1 MRAYHSIVLIHTKEL
16 TWLKISNAIII
27 VLTSGACISP
37 EAKQIIHDFK
47 GCSFTKKTHVRPS
60 AYLERR
66 TRKRRQGANIMN
78 KTSGRAFFLE
88 CS

>member
-27 VLTSGACISP
+27 VLASGACISP
-37 EAKQIIHDFK
+37 YKNRLYMILKDAVF
-47 GCSFTKKTHVRPS
+47 KKTHVRPS

-78 KTSGRAFFLE
+78 KTSGRIYL
-88 CS
+88 